1 MVSSHILSKFKCIY
15 VQFMQ
20 LDIYIYILYLSPP
33 EQLENG
39 FDFFLCVLK
48 RKRRLILFSF
58 EDFFFESSG

>member
-39 FDFFLCVLK
+39 FDFFFM
-48 RKRRLILFSF
+48 RF
-58 EDFFFESSG
+58 EEETEVDTVFI